1 MGKKVMVNNIPMSVV
16 YSGMSIDRYR
26 KLAALYDKAAD
37 IVSDRAYDNG
47 TSIFD
52 MSLDEWDYQVGTEFS
67 KLCARA
73 AKKAEWN
80 NKPNN
85 KINKIIR
92 VRKQK
97 VSSK

>member
-1 MGKKVMVNNIPMSVV
+1 MGSKVMVNNIPMSVV
-16 YSGMSIDRYR
+16 YTGMSIDRWR
-26 KLAALYDKAAD
+26 KVSALYDKAAD
-37 IVSDRAYDNG
+37 IVGDRLAADNK
-47 TSIFD
+47 SIW
-52 MSLDEWDYQVGTEFS
+52 SLDIDEWDQLVGAEFN

-92 VRKQK
+92 TRKQK
-97 VSSK
+97 ASIK